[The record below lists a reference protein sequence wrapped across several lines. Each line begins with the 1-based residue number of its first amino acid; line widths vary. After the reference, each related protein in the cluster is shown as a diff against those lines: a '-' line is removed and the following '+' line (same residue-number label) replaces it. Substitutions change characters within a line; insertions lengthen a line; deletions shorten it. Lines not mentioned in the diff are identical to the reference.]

1 MKKKDVMRKRPLR
14 RYREGSIAD
23 QLQKIPTGDKREW
36 SLADVNVSSYRTKV
50 GEMNVKAGY
59 SKYGLKTY
67 PDYGTMVITN
77 YG

>member
-1 MKKKDVMRKRPLR
+1 MTKKEMMLKRPLKR
-14 RYREGSIAD
+14 NRAGSIKD
-23 QLQKIPTGDKREW
+23 QLRSIPKGDKREW
-36 SLADVNVSSYRTKV
+36 PLSEINVSSYRTKV
-50 GEMNVKAGY
+50 GEMNVEAGY